1 VPLQPRPIMP
11 VLVPASK
18 DRIRA
23 SPFSLSIW
31 YMFFLWVL
39 MLSMV
44 VKMKMGTITMR
55 EPIITQGDILI
66 QAFLECIE
74 LLLSIK

>member
-1 VPLQPRPIMP
+1 
-11 VLVPASK
+11 
-18 DRIRA
+18 
-23 SPFSLSIW
+23 
-31 YMFFLWVL
+31 
-39 MLSMV
+39 MV
-44 VKMKMGTITMR
+44 VKMKMGTITIR